1 MLIIAMITR
10 KVGAAIAAGCTCV
23 IKPAS
28 ETPYTALALAEL
40 AERAGIPKG
49 VINIVTA
56 HENTKDVGSELCE
69 NPQVRKISFT
79 GSVWHC
85 LAMTYHRRLL
95 VKS

>member
-1 MLIIAMITR
+1 MITR

-28 ETPYTALALAEL
+28 ETPFTALALAEL
-40 AERAGIPKG
+40 GERAGIPKG

-56 HENTKDVGSELCE
+56 HENTKDIGSELCE

-79 GSVWHC
+79 GSVSHFKTN
-85 LAMTYHRRLL
+85 LTYRLL
-95 VKS
+95 SVKS